1 MIKDHQRELNRL
13 QVVLD
18 AIVIIAAYGTSWLL
32 MQMGLVPSKGDTLVA
47 RYYLLALVAIVPGY
61 LLLYAI
67 FHLYTPKRVQ
77 GRRLEFANICKANG
91 IGLLIFTLVLYLL
104 GKDMFWQH
112 FSRSMVL

>member
-32 MQMGLVPSKGDTLVA
+32 MQMGHVPSRGDTLEA

-77 GRRLEFANICKANG
+77 GRRLEFANIC
-91 IGLLIFTLVLYLL
+91 
-104 GKDMFWQH
+104 
-112 FSRSMVL
+112 